1 MPAPERRSSAPGHA
15 PGPDRAALGPVP
27 TASSKALPGFA
38 GGLWRRPQCPS
49 WRRARQ
55 GLAPSGADVACPHP
69 GWTRSRP
76 PRRRRQPPGKKT
88 YSTGVRNRGKVCLA
102 KADLRFEHGFPPG
115 SAIRQR
121 DPRGASQAERSLTEL
136 ARAPDALPEDQTIMR
151 SRPRIIT
158 GVRPELDRGQ
168 TPARPAK

>member
-1 MPAPERRSSAPGHA
+1 M
-15 PGPDRAALGPVP
+15 
-27 TASSKALPGFA
+27 
-38 GGLWRRPQCPS
+38 
-49 WRRARQ
+49 
-55 GLAPSGADVACPHP
+55 
-69 GWTRSRP
+69 
-76 PRRRRQPPGKKT
+76 
-88 YSTGVRNRGKVCLA
+88 CLA

-136 ARAPDALPEDQTIMR
+136 ARAPDVLSEDQTIMR
-151 SRPRIIT
+151 SRPRMIT